1 MSDPRGRLLMAA
13 LGFAGL
19 PLPSY
24 DPALH
29 ALRSWLD
36 SWSGIGRVA
45 VGMARQGYD
54 VLRQNLIHLDRGGLM
69 LGQGKERQ
77 ESSGS
82 LDARPCSADKLQALE
97 PGRRQGCRRSLAVG
111 LSR

>member
-1 MSDPRGRLLMAA
+1 
-13 LGFAGL
+13 
-19 PLPSY
+19 
-24 DPALH
+24 
-29 ALRSWLD
+29 
-36 SWSGIGRVA
+36 
-45 VGMARQGYD
+45 
-54 VLRQNLIHLDRGGLM
+54 M